1 MTFLDKQRGLA
12 EYSTDVLLL
21 PEPNKHECVISAHLF
36 ATGVEA
42 EVQGIDLSKWRGSTT
57 NPIYCNFKQL
67 NDYLEKLSGAGATFV
82 WVTYAALAL
91 PCPVVSF
98 SL

>member
-1 MTFLDKQRGLA
+1 LA

-42 EVQGIDLSKWRGSTT
+42 EVQGIDLSEWVGSTT
-57 NPIYCNFKQL
+57 KPIYCSFKEL
-67 NDYLEKLSGAGATFV
+67 NTYLEKLRGAGSAFV
-82 WVTYAALAL
+82 WVRYTASRLSGL
-91 PCPVVSF
+91 HSHPLCF
-98 SL
+98 